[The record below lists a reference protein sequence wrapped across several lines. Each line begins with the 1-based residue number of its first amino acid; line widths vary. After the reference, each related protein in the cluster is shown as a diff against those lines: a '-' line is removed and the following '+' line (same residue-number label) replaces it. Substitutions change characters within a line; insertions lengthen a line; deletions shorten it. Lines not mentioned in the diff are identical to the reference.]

1 MHVVHVPPWS
11 VPMDTA
17 SLGERELDVMTWL
30 WANGSGTVTQVKE
43 GLGVPLAYTTV
54 LTILRNLEAKGF
66 LRRQDEG
73 RAHRYF
79 PRVQQKAARRRA
91 IRRLIDTLFLGSSE
105 ALLAHLVDEHDLS
118 PETLRRMAKRL
129 SQHKPPKGG
138 RS

>member
-1 MHVVHVPPWS
+1 MA
-11 VPMDTA
+11 DA
-17 SLGERELDVMTWL
+17 QLGDRELEVMTWL
-30 WANGSGTVTQVKE
+30 WANGSGTVTEVKD
-43 GLGVPLAYTTV
+43 GLTDPLAYTTV

-91 IRRLIDTLFLGSSE
+91 LRQLIDTLFLGSPE

-118 PETLRRMAKRL
+118 PAELRRIAKRL
-129 SQHKPPKGG
+129 TDQSKQKGDDA
-138 RS
+138 